1 MDIVKITMKRFTGGV
16 LILRRSIECKAYYSL
31 RTRHKILEDGPAALL
46 KNKITANKLQE
57 DTVQL
62 RIGEQLQRV
71 YEDVKKYQPTQTTF
85 FSKLLASNK
94 QKGPKGLYIYGAV
107 GGGKTMLMDLFFD
120 VCQVERKQRVHF
132 NEFMVK
138 VHERMHQL
146 KQEVVQDFSERKAKP
161 FDPIPPIAQ
170 LIVEESWLL
179 CFDEF
184 QVTDIA
190 DAMILKR
197 LFTELFNNGI
207 VMVATSNRPPD
218 DLYKNGLQRSNF
230 VPFIDIL
237 KSHCEIANLDSGID
251 YRLKVIGDKT
261 NYFVKSDYT
270 LDPIEPIFKFLCSK
284 ENDVIRSKTIVILGR
299 NVTFKKVCGGI
310 LESSFDELCDR
321 PLGANDYLHLTQFFH
336 TIIIRDIPIIDLLKM
351 RSQARRFITLIDA
364 LYDQKSKVIISAD
377 VPIRELFTYTKTS
390 DSISDEHRMLMD
402 DLKIGDNDL
411 SSNIFTGDEEIFAFD
426 RTISRLSEMQS
437 EDYWGDKGKN

>member
-1 MDIVKITMKRFTGGV
+1 MKRFFGGV
-16 LILRRSIECKAYYSL
+16 LILRRSILIECKAYYSL
-31 RTRHKILEDGPAALL
+31 RTRHKVLEDGPAALL
-46 KNKITANKLQE
+46 RKRITANKIQE

-62 RIGEQLQRV
+62 KIGEQLQRV
-71 YEDVKKYQPTQTTF
+71 YEDVKTYHPSQASF
-85 FSKLLASNK
+85 FSKLLSSKK
-94 QKGPKGLYIYGAV
+94 QKAPKGLYIYGAV

-120 VCQVERKQRVHF
+120 VCQVERKKRVHF

-161 FDPIPPIAQ
+161 FDPIAPIAQ

-230 VPFIDIL
+230 LPFIDIL
-237 KSHCEIANLDSGID
+237 KSHCEIANLDSGTD

-261 NYFVKSDYT
+261 NYFVKTDYN
-270 LDPIEPIFKFLCSK
+270 LDPIAPIFKFLCSK
-284 ENDVIRSKTIVILGR
+284 ENDVIRGKTLVILGR
-299 NVTFKKVCGGI
+299 NVTFKKACGGI
-310 LESSFDELCDR
+310 LESTFDELCDR

-336 TIIIRDIPIIDLLKM
+336 TIIIRDIPRIDLLEM

-364 LYDQKSKVIISAD
+364 LYDQKSKVIISAE
-377 VPIRELFTYTKTS
+377 VPIRELFTYTKTT

-402 DLKIGDNDL
+402 DLKIGDKDL
-411 SSNIFTGDEEIFAFD
+411 TSNIFTGDEEIFAFD